1 MVNYKNR
8 HLVKRFGSGA
18 LAPPKKDEAKA
29 TFPSFARTLLY
40 FRFKFGLQAIWE
52 DHFYIFT
59 KI

>member
-40 FRFKFGLQAIWE
+40 FRFKFGLQAI
-52 DHFYIFT
+52 
-59 KI
+59 